1 MLYDTPNRR
10 IEVMPVMQLGLRR
23 PLRAKIAIIKDL
35 KEPPLFRPYSL
46 GELVELLAPLLCSI
60 VRFDLG
66 PRSELVQVCPTT
78 KNFGFNGSF
87 SHHEVVSKVQRVG
100 EG

>member
-1 MLYDTPNRR
+1 MLYDTPNGR
-10 IEVMPVMQLGLRR
+10 IEVVPVVQLGLPH

-35 KEPPLFRPYSL
+35 EEPPLFRPYSL
-46 GELVELLAPLLCSI
+46 GELVELLASLLCSI

-66 PRSELVQVCPTT
+66 PRSQLVQVCPTT
-78 KNFGFNGSF
+78 KDFGFNGSF
-87 SHHEVVSKVQRVG
+87 SHHDVVSEVQRAS